1 MLAILVSQNLCA
13 VNIEKKKKKTCSQQV
28 VEGLKKKVLDE
39 VLEGI
44 CTGISVGGQ
53 TKVWSNFG
61 KVWVRFGGCLG
72 TV

>member
-1 MLAILVSQNLCA
+1 MCSQH
-13 VNIEKKKKKTCSQQV
+13 KKKKKKKSVQAASCW
-28 VEGLKKKVLDE
+28 GFKKKVLDE

-44 CTGISVGGQ
+44 CTGISVGGL

-61 KVWVRFGGCLG
+61 KVCLRFEGCLG